1 MQIDN
6 FMWPSHLEWIRYEN
20 RNALFA
26 RPCNSGKLLTR
37 ECNCNIVVTK
47 LHGVLRAAIS
57 HTRRT
62 IEGYAGTDRHSGGG
76 TQITV
81 HCHASNATCYVL
93 LCYWRIID
101 VALASC
107 AHPCNEPTHIAR
119 DPVYSTRLTCT
130 YLVRRKKRYLSPP
143 RSESNVS
150 CSFEPVQLR
159 SPIFRDIY
167 APIWTLLPWST
178 RIVENVITCRS

>member
-6 FMWPSHLEWIRYEN
+6 FIRPSQYEWIRYEN
-20 RNALFA
+20 RNLLFA

-107 AHPCNEPTHIAR
+107 AHPCNEPRRISLVILYTAC
-119 DPVYSTRLTCT
+119 VE
-130 YLVRRKKRYLSPP
+130 LVRILLVVRNSTFPHREGNQMFRTPLNLSNYVHLFVAIYVHLYEHFCPEV
-143 RSESNVS
+143 RESS
-150 CSFEPVQLR
+150 K
-159 SPIFRDIY
+159 
-167 APIWTLLPWST
+167 T
-178 RIVENVITCRS
+178 